1 MIGSRATAFVDHEAA
16 VAAFPEIDSDTFAT
30 CLANEMTSNATAAGQ
45 MVTTAQATRDHLS
58 DVGDA
63 GVVIRVHLSMARPV
77 AGPRGRR
84 TEVTDL
90 WGDVEAFR
98 IDRWAVVVARLAGQS
113 HPLDDGP
120 RAQLTRTLAAR
131 LLLS

>member
-45 MVTTAQATRDHLS
+45 LVTKAQATRDHLS